1 MQYPSAPFFKHGRHF
16 RVEIRKSTEAHGV
29 YRFKTLSK
37 TVEKRELLNIRLK
50 MKVLLPSKRNPV
62 LTLVEW
68 NF

>member
-37 TVEKRELLNIRLK
+37 TGVKTGTFKHPIEDEGSIAIKTQPRSYL
-50 MKVLLPSKRNPV
+50 S
-62 LTLVEW
+62 
-68 NF
+68 